1 MTLYLKLK
9 IKDML
14 TNPELLG
21 WGIGFIEFWVLMW
34 IFVFSPAPGETPW
47 KIYVVKANVTLAYSF
62 LGLFSMSSVAIGLS
76 YSLFYTSRV
85 ARYITK
91 FTKVSAL
98 RFMIEDFLGS
108 LFAILIFALTIFM
121 SVIGFSYAKWRIIAL
136 PENPLGVIIDLVIG
150 GVALYWFAYMIALG
164 VIVSGRTKAITM
176 TSYIPLILG
185 FIAYSQLWIDLG
197 DLAYIIPLCSL
208 PALLT
213 YHGMGAYPPRGAY
226 LFWLS
231 SDKLLPAINLRLA
244 AISVFAW
251 TAVFIALSLILLRKS
266 KGVPI
271 EEIRL

>member
-1 MTLYLKLK
+1 MTLYLRLK

-14 TNPELLG
+14 TTPELLG

-34 IFVFSPAPGETPW
+34 IFVFSSVSGETPW

-62 LGLFSMSSVAIGLS
+62 LGLLSMSSVAIGLS
-76 YSLFYTSRV
+76 YSLFHMSRA

-91 FTKVSAL
+91 FTRISTL

-121 SVIGFSYAKWRIIAL
+121 SVIGFSYAKWRILAL
-136 PENPLGVIIDLVIG
+136 PENPLGVIIDLVIA

-164 VIVSGRTKAITM
+164 VIASGRTKAITM

-185 FIAYSQLWIDLG
+185 FIAYSQLWVDLG
-197 DLAYIIPLCSL
+197 DLVYIIPLCSL

-213 YHGMGAYPPRGAY
+213 YHGIGACPPRGAY

-231 SDKLLPAINLRLA
+231 GDKMLPAMNLRLA
-244 AISVFAW
+244 AISTFTW
-251 TAVFIALSLILLRKS
+251 TIIFITLSLILLRKS
-266 KGVPI
+266 KGIPI